1 MEHETL
7 EPNWTTVDR
16 FFHPTDA
23 HIAAG
28 KLKSEGIP
36 VFLFSVFPGDGDP
49 VVAIAKPAALIG
61 KRLEATSMGQCL
73 LMAGSSRPSILT

>member
-28 KLKSEGIP
+28 KLESEGIP
-36 VFLFSVFPGDGDP
+36 ADLRHCQSCGAEWKASRGD
-49 VVAIAKPAALIG
+49 
-61 KRLEATSMGQCL
+61 
-73 LMAGSSRPSILT
+73 